1 MLDIYTPYGYPSSM
15 QTETKAAVLK
25 RLSRIEGQVRGL
37 ARMVEEDRYC
47 IDVVTQIS
55 AVRAALRRA
64 EEEILRDHVAHCVEH
79 AIASGDK
86 KDQRRKVVEIM
97 DVLSRADRG

>member
-1 MLDIYTPYGYPSSM
+1 M
-15 QTETKAAVLK
+15 QIQVKASITK
-25 RLSRIEGQVRGL
+25 RLNRIEGQVRGL

-64 EEEILRDHVAHCVEH
+64 EEEILRDHVNHCVEH

-86 KDQRRKVVEIM
+86 KDQRKKITEII
-97 DVLSRADRG
+97 DVLGRSNR

>member
-1 MLDIYTPYGYPSSM
+1 M
-15 QTETKAAVLK
+15 QTQVKATIMK
-25 RLSRIEGQVRGL
+25 RLNRIEGQVRGL
-37 ARMVEEDRYC
+37 SRMVEEERYC

-64 EEEILRDHVAHCVEH
+64 EEEILRDHVNHCVEH

-86 KDQRRKVVEIM
+86 KDQRKKITEII
-97 DVLSRADRG
+97 DVLGRSSR